1 MFVTAVSTWRCLCVS
16 MQSSENIQN
25 VITLQWKYWLGFNF
39 KKVYHCYVH
48 VIRFAKNNTY
58 EFWTETLNFY
68 QCAKFQSATS
78 SKVSIH
84 GAHLTCC
91 RNLRNRFQCE
101 CATGYEGAMC
111 EIDKDECA
119 SNPCLNQGVC
129 KDLPNGF
136 ECRCLTGFTGD
147 KFQILLSIY
156 VWNISKNLTLGFHS
170 FPFVFHSLIMEMF

>member
-1 MFVTAVSTWRCLCVS
+1 MLEHCN
-16 MQSSENIQN
+16 ENIDLDSTLKKYII
-25 VITLQWKYWLGFNF
+25 VISMWF
-39 KKVYHCYVH
+39 V
-48 VIRFAKNNTY
+48 FAKNNSY
-58 EFWTETLNFY
+58 EFWTDALNVC
-68 QCAKFQSATS
+68 QCAMFQSGTPS
-78 SKVSIH
+78 EVSIH

-170 FPFVFHSLIMEMF
+170 FTFLFHSLIMEMF